1 MLNNNILI
9 VTQNMYI
16 GGVQKYTYQ
25 LNQALINLNYNV
37 DIKCYESEKTLQ
49 HYKKLNYITDINKK
63 YRYIF
68 LNSYPLSEEEILNY
82 LKYTENI
89 ISICHNEYHLFTYI
103 TNKILN
109 YFYAVISVSDLIIN
123 KIKYDNPNNK
133 FRYSVITPC
142 ITNRLVET
150 TSRKNNK
157 LFYNLLWCGR
167 ISTLKGCQLLVK
179 LYSDYLKKRP
189 QCKKWKLFIYG
200 EPAKPFLKN
209 MIEKYKNN
217 NIILNLKSYDKQD
230 FELFSNNID
239 LFINTSYTDGIP
251 YTFLEFLSK
260 GIPIISSNIGGINS
274 LIYPE
279 KNGDL
284 FNFKGLYV
292 KDFTGDNFN
301 YNILIENF
309 DNEYNYNYKIFET
322 IMDKYLLNE
331 KKILQIKNNCQFNLD
346 NFTIENMMQTS
357 LNSLLN
363 S

>member
-1 MLNNNILI
+1 MSNNNILI
-9 VTQNMYI
+9 VSQNMYI

-37 DIKCYESEKTLQ
+37 DIKCYEPENTLEQ
-49 HYKKLNYITDINKK
+49 YKKINYITDINKK

-82 LKYTENI
+82 LKYSENI
-89 ISICHNEYHLFTYI
+89 ISICHTEYHLFTYI

-109 YFYAVISVSDLIIN
+109 YFYAVISVSDLIIK
-123 KIKYDNPNNK
+123 KIKYNNPNNK

-142 ITNRLVET
+142 IGDRLVET
-150 TSRKNNK
+150 TNHNNNK

-167 ISTLKGCQLLVK
+167 ISTPKGCQLLVK
-179 LYSDYLKKRP
+179 LYSDYLKQRP

-209 MIEKYKNN
+209 SIEKYKND
-217 NIILNLKSYDKQD
+217 NIILNLKPYDKED
-230 FELFSNNID
+230 FEIFSNNID
-239 LFINTSYTDGIP
+239 LFINTSYTDGFP

-260 GIPIISSNIGGINS
+260 GIPIISSNIGGIDN
-274 LIYPE
+274 LICPE

-284 FNFKGLYV
+284 FNFKGLYI
-292 KDFTGDNFN
+292 KEFTGDNFD
-301 YNILIENF
+301 YSILLKNF

-331 KKILQIKNNCQFNLD
+331 ENILRLKNHCQFNLN
-346 NFTIENMMQTS
+346 NFTIENNMQTN
-357 LNSLLN
+357 LNTLLKI
-363 S
+363 

>member
-1 MLNNNILI
+1 MSNNILI
-9 VTQNMYI
+9 VSQNMYI

-25 LNQALINLNYNV
+25 LNQSLINLNYNV
-37 DIKCYESEKTLQ
+37 DIKCYEPEKTLEQ
-49 HYKKLNYITDINKK
+49 YKKINYITDINNK
-63 YRYIF
+63 YTYIF

-89 ISICHNEYHLFTYI
+89 ISICHNEYHSFTYI

-123 KIKYDNPNNK
+123 KIKYNNPNNK
-133 FRYSVITPC
+133 FRYSVISPC
-142 ITNRLVET
+142 IGDRLVET
-150 TSRKNNK
+150 TNHNNNK

-167 ISTLKGCQLLVK
+167 ISTPKGCQLLVK
-179 LYSDYLKKRP
+179 LYSDYLKQRP

-209 MIEKYKNN
+209 KIEKYKNE
-217 NIILNLKSYDKQD
+217 NIILNLKPYDKED

-239 LFINTSYTDGIP
+239 LFINTSYTDGFP

-260 GIPIISSNIGGINS
+260 GIPIISSNIGGIDS

-292 KDFTGDNFN
+292 KDFTGDNFD
-301 YNILIENF
+301 YGILLKNF

-331 KKILQIKNNCQFNLD
+331 ENILRLKNHCQFNLN
-346 NFTIENMMQTS
+346 NFTIENNMQS
-357 LNSLLN
+357 NLNTLLN
-363 S
+363 I

>member
-82 LKYTENI
+82 LKYSENI

-123 KIKYDNPNNK
+123 KIKYNNK
-133 FRYSVITPC
+133 NLFKNKVITPC
-142 ITNRLVET
+142 IEKINIQR
-150 TSRKNNK
+150 SKNNIIH
-157 LFYNLLWCGR
+157 YNLLWCGR
-167 ISTLKGCQLLVK
+167 ISSLKGAHLLVR
-179 LYSDYLKKRP
+179 LYNDYLKNRP
-189 QCKKWKLFIYG
+189 QCKKWKLFVYG
-200 EPAKPFLKN
+200 EPARPYLKQL
-209 MIEKYKNN
+209 IEKYKGD
-217 NIILNLKSYDKQD
+217 NIIVNLKPYKKEE
-230 FELFSNNID
+230 FEIFSNNID
-239 LFINTSYTDGIP
+239 LFINTSYTDGFP

-260 GIPIISSNIGGINS
+260 GIPIISSNVGGIDS

-284 FNFKGLYV
+284 FNFKGLYI
-292 KDFTGDNFN
+292 KDFTGDHFDYSILYKNFN
-301 YNILIENF
+301 
-309 DNEYNYNYKIFET
+309 NEYNYNYKIFEK

-331 KKILQIKNNCQFNLD
+331 EKILQLKNSCEFNLN
-346 NFTIENMMQTS
+346 NFTIKNMMENNLTR
-357 LNSLLN
+357 LLVD
-363 S
+363 

>member
-1 MLNNNILI
+1 MSNNNILI
-9 VTQNMYI
+9 VNQNMHI
-16 GGVQKYTYQ
+16 GGVQKYAYQ
-25 LNQALINLNYNV
+25 LNQALINVNYNV
-37 DIKCYESEKTLQ
+37 DIKCYESEKTLK
-49 HYKKLNYITDINKK
+49 HYKTLNYISHINKK

-68 LNSYPLSEEEILNY
+68 LNSYPVTEEEILNY
-82 LKYTENI
+82 LKYSENI
-89 ISICHNEYHLFTYI
+89 ISICHNEYHIFTYL

-109 YFYAVISVSDLIIN
+109 KLYGVVSVSDTIIDKLRYNNNKLFRYSIITPCVENRLI
-123 KIKYDNPNNK
+123 KKPNNK
-133 FRYSVITPC
+133 I
-142 ITNRLVET
+142 
-150 TSRKNNK
+150 
-157 LFYNLLWCGR
+157 FYNLLWCGR
-167 ISTLKGCQLLVK
+167 ISTLKGAQLLVK
-179 LYSDYLKKRP
+179 LYSDYLKQRP

-209 MIEKYKNN
+209 MIEKYKND
-217 NIILNLKSYDKQD
+217 NIILNLESYDKED
-230 FELFSNNID
+230 FEIFSRNVD
-239 LFINTSYTDGIP
+239 LFINTSYTDGFP

-260 GIPIISSNIGGINS
+260 GIPIISSNVGGIVS

-331 KKILQIKNNCQFNLD
+331 ENILQLKNNCQTNLN
-346 NFTIENMMQTS
+346 NFTIENMMENQLKKFITI
-357 LNSLLN
+357 N
-363 S
+363 